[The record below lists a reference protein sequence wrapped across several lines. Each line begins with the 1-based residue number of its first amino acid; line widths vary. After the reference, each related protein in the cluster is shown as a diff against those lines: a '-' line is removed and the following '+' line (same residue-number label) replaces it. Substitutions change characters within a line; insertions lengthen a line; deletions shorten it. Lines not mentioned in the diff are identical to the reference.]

1 MRKSKVA
8 CWVSFSKVI
17 VVLLVVTLGITG
29 CTEADQ
35 VSYNVSKEADNF
47 NVVRRLTV
55 INARTDKV
63 MLQMTG
69 TFSIHTNDKKELE
82 VTCELPNGKYSKHFV
97 YLNSWTCYTVE
108 DLNGSSVSGCS
119 YELNFL
125 PQQIP
130 GIKITSKD

>member
-1 MRKSKVA
+1 MRKSKAA
-8 CWVSFSKVI
+8 CWVSFSKVV
-17 VVLLVVTLGITG
+17 VVLLVVTLGITA

-97 YLNSWTCYTVE
+97 YLNDWTCYTVE
-108 DLNGSSVSGCS
+108 DLNGSNVSKYS

-130 GIKITSKD
+130 GIKITSRD

>member
-108 DLNGSSVSGCS
+108 DLNGSSVSKYS

>member
-1 MRKSKVA
+1 MRKN
-8 CWVSFSKVI
+8 KVI
-17 VVLLVVTLGITG
+17 LGIVSSLAVVVLLAGTLGITA

-35 VSYNVSKEADNF
+35 VSHNISQEADNF

-97 YLNSWTCYTVE
+97 YLNGWTCYTVE
-108 DLNGSSVSGCS
+108 DLSGSSVSKYS

-130 GIKITSKD
+130 GIKITSRD